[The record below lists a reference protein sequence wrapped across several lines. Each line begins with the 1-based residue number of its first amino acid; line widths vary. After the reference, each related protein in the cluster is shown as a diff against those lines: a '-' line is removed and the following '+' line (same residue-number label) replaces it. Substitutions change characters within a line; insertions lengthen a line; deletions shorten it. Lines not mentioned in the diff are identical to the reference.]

1 MYKIFLADDEIWVIM
16 GLKKLIEK
24 TGAPFRVVGEANNG
38 IVALEEIEEKKP
50 DVLITDI
57 RMPGMDGL
65 QLMQM
70 IQEKNLETRVVLVSG
85 YAEFNY
91 AQQAMRM
98 GAVDYL
104 LKPVETEALAEVM
117 ERLEIMLNKDGKKPE
132 EQTDEEL
139 NPSVLESIIE
149 EIRKNYK
156 DNITLTKLAERYN
169 ISAGHLSSLLKEELG
184 MPFSEYITSKRIQRA
199 KELLDDESLSV
210 DAIAREVGYKDYFYF
225 TKVFKKAVGISPS
238 KYRKN
243 L

>member
-65 QLMQM
+65 QLMQK
-70 IQEKNLETRVVLVSG
+70 IQEKNLDTRVVLVSG

-104 LKPVETEALAEVM
+104 LKPVEEEALAEVL
-117 ERLEIMLNKDGKKPE
+117 ERLETMLNKDGKKTE
-132 EQTDEEL
+132 EQTEEKL

-149 EIRKNYK
+149 EIRRNYK
-156 DNITLTKLAERYN
+156 DNITLTELAERYN

>member
-24 TGAPFRVVGEANNG
+24 IGAPFQVVGEASNG
-38 IVALEEIEEKKP
+38 VMALEEIEKKKP

-65 QLMQM
+65 ELMKE
-70 IQEKNLETRVVLVSG
+70 IRKKKLDTKVVLVSG
-85 YAEFNY
+85 YAEFDY
-91 AQQAMRM
+91 AQKAIRM

-104 LKPVETEALAEVM
+104 LKPVEAETFAKVLENLEKM
-117 ERLEIMLNKDGKKPE
+117 LDERGGKQEEQPE
-132 EQTDEEL
+132 EIL
-139 NPSVLESIIE
+139 NPSALENIVE
-149 EIRKNYK
+149 EIQSRYNE
-156 DNITLTKLAERYN
+156 NITLAGFSEKHN
-169 ISAGHLSSLLKEELG
+169 ISAGHLSNLLKERLG
-184 MPFSEYITSKRIQRA
+184 MSFSEYITAKRVQKA
-199 KELLDDESLSV
+199 KELLADERLSV
-210 DAIAREVGYKDYFYF
+210 EKVANEVGYKDYFYF

>member
-24 TGAPFRVVGEANNG
+24 VGAPFQVVGEASNG
-38 IVALEEIEEKKP
+38 VMALEEIEKKKP

-65 QLMQM
+65 ELMKE
-70 IQEKNLETRVVLVSG
+70 IRKKKLDTKVVLVSG
-85 YAEFNY
+85 YAEFDY
-91 AQQAMRM
+91 AQKAIRM

-104 LKPVETEALAEVM
+104 LKPVEAETFAKV
-117 ERLEIMLNKDGKKPE
+117 LENLEKMLDECGGKQEEQPE
-132 EQTDEEL
+132 EIP
-139 NPSVLESIIE
+139 NPSALENIVE
-149 EIRKNYK
+149 EIQSRYNE
-156 DNITLTKLAERYN
+156 NITLTGFSEKHN
-169 ISAGHLSSLLKEELG
+169 ISAGHLSNLLKERLG
-184 MPFSEYITSKRIQRA
+184 MSFSEYITAKRVQKA
-199 KELLDDESLSV
+199 KELLADERLSV
-210 DAIAREVGYKDYFYF
+210 EKVANEVGYKDYFYF

>member
-65 QLMQM
+65 QLMQK
-70 IQEKNLETRVVLVSG
+70 IQEKNLDTRVVLVSG

-104 LKPVETEALAEVM
+104 LKPVEEEALAEVL

>member
-24 TGAPFRVVGEANNG
+24 TGAPFRGVGEANNG

>member
-210 DAIAREVGYKDYFYF
+210 DTIAREVGYKDYFYF

>member
-1 MYKIFLADDEIWVIM
+1 LYKIFLADDEIWVIM

>member
-24 TGAPFRVVGEANNG
+24 VGAPFQVVGEASNG
-38 IVALEEIEEKKP
+38 VMALEEIEKKKP

-65 QLMQM
+65 ELMKE
-70 IQEKNLETRVVLVSG
+70 IRKKKLDTKVVLVSG
-85 YAEFNY
+85 YAEFDY
-91 AQQAMRM
+91 AQKAIRM

-104 LKPVETEALAEVM
+104 LKPVEAETFAKVLENLEKM
-117 ERLEIMLNKDGKKPE
+117 LDERGGKQEEQPE
-132 EQTDEEL
+132 EIL
-139 NPSVLESIIE
+139 NPSALENIVE
-149 EIRKNYK
+149 EIQSRYNE
-156 DNITLTKLAERYN
+156 NITLTGFSEKHN
-169 ISAGHLSSLLKEELG
+169 ISAGHLSNLLKERLG
-184 MPFSEYITSKRIQRA
+184 MSFSEYITAKRVQKA
-199 KELLDDESLSV
+199 KELLADERLSV
-210 DAIAREVGYKDYFYF
+210 EKVANEVGYKDYF

>member
-210 DAIAREVGYKDYFYF
+210 DAIAIEVGYKDYFYF

>member
-132 EQTDEEL
+132 E
-139 NPSVLESIIE
+139 
-149 EIRKNYK
+149 
-156 DNITLTKLAERYN
+156 
-169 ISAGHLSSLLKEELG
+169 
-184 MPFSEYITSKRIQRA
+184 
-199 KELLDDESLSV
+199 
-210 DAIAREVGYKDYFYF
+210 
-225 TKVFKKAVGISPS
+225 
-238 KYRKN
+238 
-243 L
+243 

>member
-1 MYKIFLADDEIWVIM
+1 
-16 GLKKLIEK
+16 
-24 TGAPFRVVGEANNG
+24 
-38 IVALEEIEEKKP
+38 
-50 DVLITDI
+50 
-57 RMPGMDGL
+57 
-65 QLMQM
+65 
-70 IQEKNLETRVVLVSG
+70 
-85 YAEFNY
+85 
-91 AQQAMRM
+91 M

-210 DAIAREVGYKDYFYF
+210 DAIAIEVGYKDYFYF